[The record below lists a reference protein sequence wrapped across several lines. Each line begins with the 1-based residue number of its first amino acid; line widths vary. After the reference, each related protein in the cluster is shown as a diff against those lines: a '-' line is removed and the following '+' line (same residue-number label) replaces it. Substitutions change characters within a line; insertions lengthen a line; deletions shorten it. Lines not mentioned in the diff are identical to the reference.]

1 MDKQPSSNGISP
13 SGLSDG
19 GVPYYKISDITVN
32 NTCKISLLP
41 VDSSIPLIL
50 CASDLETSTKI
61 YKGNDVPIHTKNDDE
76 GKRYYICMHV
86 IQEADKKKGKK
97 KKVCRKQFIAGSS
110 VNIGTIKSHVS
121 SHMRPTTKVVT
132 SSGKHDGAP
141 LTSFFQL
148 KKQKTDSSTA
158 VGHKG
163 DINSI
168 SGGERATSNEAVDFG
183 LTDSTY
189 TGADERLTT
198 LVDGLGAIKEGSTSS
213 AATSPNMMSATDRAN
228 NTTMQDAAEG
238 EEQTDG
244 KIVMETI
251 ACHGINYTDVHNIK
265 FDVGYEFILSYPYSI
280 HADSI
285 RKKYC
290 GSNLL
295 PVVSW
300 SADTSGRLRSN
311 KCNPFSQRNPSKSND
326 VQATTTNSGNTACVD
341 CVRLQYNQT
350 LRKVMITSASN
361 AYDNNTPNILC
372 PASVVSA
379 RYSDMRNERKELR
392 HKMLNTSRKASALT
406 RSNNDYNRLIMAISN
421 DDIPN
426 IKRLFTVHI
435 RNGGGVASFIE
446 KLSDAASYKL
456 VGHGTYAR
464 SLVQRGRTQSDGK
477 PFDRETY
484 KILLMTILM
493 WKMGNRNLSQT
504 FKFGYG
510 GLSLRQARR
519 HMNEYG
525 TVPSFKPGITSCI
538 NDQGSAIIIKNMD
551 NIFLDPMFA
560 AILPQKKCLVHI
572 LVDGVAVEER
582 LNIDE
587 SILPHQVTGLCRHCP
602 DATFNTYDDATRIN
616 EGLNEEFHLA
626 KEAEVVVLTFN
637 SGEFT
642 SVIVLCISPTC
653 KKDDIIGESTN
664 TIKEI
669 LSTILERWNSHPY
682 QDLRDRFILST
693 ISSDGA
699 PAFRK
704 GVGQVLNKDLSP
716 AVRSVYVDATN
727 GQKHC
732 QLLNLTGS
740 VEDVT
745 GGVDLDHLLKRL
757 RARVKTQMG
766 ITIFNCNFTKVDIAR
781 ILAITGV
788 VGSADEADRL
798 FHPEDLMDVAETV
811 KCMYAIGRLATMEWH
826 EYPADWRSVHENQHK
841 YKELRLLGY
850 VAKLACT
857 AVVGH
862 EDNISEEGNHLSI
875 SDYLIVLSKL
885 AHLLFFL
892 YRKNRTDFIPAQN
905 YRNWQETVKNMFIS
919 VTKAKKSGVE
929 DFYWFLNTS
938 KKIEEF
944 FGIMRSFAGGNLN
957 FDCLELRNRAGDAA
971 TCDWIY
977 GQHPEWKE
985 PSRRLTNSIDR
996 KNVRSWRG
1004 DTKVAHVNE
1013 VDCWN
1018 KGKDQA
1024 LEILRSSRLFSANDL
1039 NIDRILEMEPGV
1051 DMFRPYCRTIGV
1063 LAGDRAEYDLI
1074 DLDGEADD
1082 EEEEQ

>member
-1 MDKQPSSNGISP
+1 
-13 SGLSDG
+13 
-19 GVPYYKISDITVN
+19 
-32 NTCKISLLP
+32 
-41 VDSSIPLIL
+41 
-50 CASDLETSTKI
+50 
-61 YKGNDVPIHTKNDDE
+61 
-76 GKRYYICMHV
+76 
-86 IQEADKKKGKK
+86 
-97 KKVCRKQFIAGSS
+97 
-110 VNIGTIKSHVS
+110 
-121 SHMRPTTKVVT
+121 
-132 SSGKHDGAP
+132 
-141 LTSFFQL
+141 
-148 KKQKTDSSTA
+148 
-158 VGHKG
+158 
-163 DINSI
+163 
-168 SGGERATSNEAVDFG
+168 
-183 LTDSTY
+183 
-189 TGADERLTT
+189 
-198 LVDGLGAIKEGSTSS
+198 
-213 AATSPNMMSATDRAN
+213 
-228 NTTMQDAAEG
+228 MQDAAAG
-238 EEQTDG
+238 EEQTDE

-251 ACHGINYTDVHNIK
+251 ACHGINYTEVHNIK
-265 FDVGYEFILSYPYSI
+265 FDVGYEFPLNYPYNI

-285 RKKYC
+285 RQKYC

-295 PVVSW
+295 PAVSW
-300 SADTSGRLRSN
+300 SADTAGRLRSN
-311 KCNPFSQRNPSKSND
+311 KCNPLSQRNPSKSKD
-326 VQATTTNSGNTACVD
+326 VQATTTKSGNIACVE

-350 LRKVMITSASN
+350 LMKVMITSASN

-379 RYSDMRNERKELR
+379 RYSDLRNERKELR
-392 HKMLNTSRKASALT
+392 HKMLNSSRKALSLT
-406 RSNNDYNRLIMAISN
+406 RSNNDYNRLMIAISN
-421 DDIPN
+421 NDIPN

-446 KLSDAASYKL
+446 KLSNAASYKV
-456 VGHGTYAR
+456 VGHGTHAR
-464 SLVQRGRTQSDGK
+464 TLVQRGRTQSDGK
-477 PFDRETY
+477 PFDREAY

-493 WKMGNRNLSQT
+493 WKMGNRNLVQT

-510 GLSLRQARR
+510 GLSSRQARR

-538 NDQGSAIIIKNMD
+538 NEQGSAIIIKNMD
-551 NIFLDPMFA
+551 NLFLDPMFA

-602 DATFNTYDDATRIN
+602 DATFNAYDDATRIN
-616 EGLNEEFHLA
+616 EGLDEHFHLA

-653 KKDDIIGESTN
+653 KKDDIVGESTN

-669 LSTILERWNSHPY
+669 LATILERWNSYHY
-682 QDLRDRFILST
+682 QDLRERFILST

-745 GGVDLDHLLKRL
+745 GAVDLDHLLKRL

-766 ITIFNCNFTKVDIAR
+766 ITIFNCNFTKVDIAH

-788 VGSADEADRL
+788 VESADEANRL

-841 YKELRLLGY
+841 HKELRLLGY
-850 VAKLACT
+850 VAKLSCT

-1004 DTKVAHVNE
+1004 DTKVANVNE
-1013 VDCWN
+1013 VACWN
-1018 KGKDQA
+1018 MGRDQA

-1039 NIDRILEMEPGV
+1039 NINRILEMEPGV